1 MTLAEYRKKRGEP
14 LIREDA
20 EQDAHD
26 EHHPSALEYVQIGVI
41 LAIVT
46 AVEVALYYIDMD
58 FTLLVTVL
66 CLLSVVKF
74 AMVVLWFMH
83 LKFDASLFS
92 IFFATGLGL
101 TFAAFI
107 VIIALQRG
115 SLT

>member
-20 EQDAHD
+20 DSAHD
-26 EHHPSALEYVQIGVI
+26 DKHPSALEYVQIGVI
-41 LAIVT
+41 LAIIT

-58 FTLLVTVL
+58 FTLLVTLL

-74 AMVVLWFMH
+74 GMVALWFMH
-83 LKFDASLFS
+83 LKFDASLLT
-92 IFFATGLGL
+92 ILFASGMAL
-101 TFAAFI
+101 TFAVFI
-107 VIIALQRG
+107 IVVAVERG